1 MRNGDT
7 SCACSSLDD
16 FTVVPMGDCEGL
28 DDRVFSTV
36 KRVVDH
42 GDPQW
47 WLYAS
52 RCSSCGQDWMVA
64 QEERI
69 HDNFYLKRLDPYEMR
84 GLVEQGEWPSDFMA
98 FEDVIRL
105 GPDNQQVCQ
114 FLNTDDLTD
123 TVKELMEARED
134 ISSSAIA
141 YLFCLSER
149 EAERLMAKAA
159 KTSWAKLRP
168 FA

>member
-1 MRNGDT
+1 
-7 SCACSSLDD
+7 
-16 FTVVPMGDCEGL
+16 MGDIDGL

-42 GDPQW
+42 GSPQW
-47 WLYAS
+47 WLHAS

-64 QEERI
+64 QEERV
-69 HDNFYLKRLDPYEMR
+69 HDNFYLKRLDPDEMR
-84 GLVEQGEWPSDFMA
+84 RLLERNEWPADFMA

-134 ISSSAIA
+134 ISSDEVA

-149 EAERLMAKAA
+149 DAERLMDRAA